1 MSELDV
7 PDHGVLVTRTERIW
21 LGDDA
26 IIRAIVHP
34 GLVTTL
40 EDAQA
45 NVRGFA
51 EVSGGIKRTAIIDM
65 RAHAASATREAREYY
80 AGPENARVVHAVALL
95 VRSSISRLMGNFF
108 IGLNRPP
115 FPLKLFAEPEPALAW
130 LRQHCPQE
138 NIQVDTVH

>member
-7 PDHGVLVTRTERIW
+7 PDDGVLVTRTERIW
-21 LGDDA
+21 LGRDM
-26 IIRAIVHP
+26 IIRAVVHP

-40 EDAQA
+40 EDAQE

-51 EVSGGIKRTAIIDM
+51 TVGGDERRYALIDM

-80 AGPENARVVHAVALL
+80 AGPENAKHVLAVALL

-108 IGLNRPP
+108 LGINKTT
-115 FPLKLFAEPEPALAW
+115 FPLKLFAEPEPALVW
-130 LRQHCPQE
+130 LRGLEEPKGKK
-138 NIQVDTVH
+138 

>member
-7 PDHGVLVTRTERIW
+7 PDEGVLVTRTERIW
-21 LGDDA
+21 LGDDE
-26 IIRAIVHP
+26 IIRAVIHP

-40 EDAQA
+40 EDAQE

-51 EVSGGIKRTAIIDM
+51 TVGGGTKRYAVIDM

-80 AGPENARVVHAVALL
+80 AGPENAKAVLAVGLL

-108 IGLNRPP
+108 LGINKTI
-115 FPLKLFAEPEPALAW
+115 FPLKLFSEPEQALAW
-130 LRQHCPQE
+130 LRGLKE
-138 NIQVDTVH
+138 REGR

>member
-21 LGDDA
+21 LGDNG
-26 IIRAIVHP
+26 IIHAIVHP

-40 EDAQA
+40 EDARA
-45 NVRGFA
+45 NVRGFSR
-51 EVSGGIKRTAIIDM
+51 VSDRIKCGAIIDM

-80 AGPENARVVHAVALL
+80 AGPENARVVLAVALL

-108 IGLNRPP
+108 LGLNRPP

-130 LRQHCPQE
+130 LKDHCPAE
-138 NIQVDTVH
+138 RSRVDTVH